1 LTPGRKKLIVIFLLV
16 IIFAYFVVRKSS
28 SYLSDHVL
36 KSLPDTYAGIDL
48 EILKPQIKFYPPSV
62 NFPSISGEYEKEE
75 VFNIKDCKLIE
86 LYNTVSS
93 EGRNISAVCKEG
105 FVADKIIEMVKNSR
119 SEREETSKHQE
130 SVQHSEKSK
139 QRRSFSIQIDKLSFI
154 NDRIQKSF
162 NINLKLENGE
172 GILRFGP
179 DVETESSDS
188 GEVLF
193 SAGFKKGDIRVD
205 DFSIKTLRSIYPF
218 FMSDQIE
225 GYINGN
231 IKLNSESGDITAVLD
246 ISIKDLKI
254 ENSLIDDT
262 SFEIPFLR
270 INGDL
275 NYEAESKNVVFE
287 QIKASIGGIE
297 GELSGSFSNKY
308 RNLKFHCEDTSLMKL
323 HTVIAD
329 HRFEKFSVGG
339 NVEATLVFEQEED
352 KLPEIIITGSLDEPV
367 QYSDRL
373 DYLKTEFIYK
383 KSANKQRDVFV
394 GPTNGY
400 FVSFHEIPEYFLWA
414 VVTAE
419 DTGFFKHK
427 GIDFAEISAAA
438 KDNVKRKKMR
448 GGSTITQQVVKN
460 LFLEKEQTFVRKFKE
475 MLLAVELDATLSKER
490 ILEIY
495 LNIIEWAPDVFGI
508 GEASI
513 YYFGKP
519 PMELSVLES
528 VYLASIIP
536 GPYLY
541 HKQFLKDKVSDKWI
555 RNLHRLLDRLHETE
569 KITLDQYFESMKG
582 NIVFREIDREKA
594 EE

>member
-1 LTPGRKKLIVIFLLV
+1 
-16 IIFAYFVVRKSS
+16 
-28 SYLSDHVL
+28 
-36 KSLPDTYAGIDL
+36 
-48 EILKPQIKFYPPSV
+48 
-62 NFPSISGEYEKEE
+62 
-75 VFNIKDCKLIE
+75 
-86 LYNTVSS
+86 
-93 EGRNISAVCKEG
+93 
-105 FVADKIIEMVKNSR
+105 
-119 SEREETSKHQE
+119 
-130 SVQHSEKSK
+130 
-139 QRRSFSIQIDKLSFI
+139 
-154 NDRIQKSF
+154 
-162 NINLKLENGE
+162 
-172 GILRFGP
+172 
-179 DVETESSDS
+179 
-188 GEVLF
+188 
-193 SAGFKKGDIRVD
+193 
-205 DFSIKTLRSIYPF
+205 
-218 FMSDQIE
+218 
-225 GYINGN
+225 
-231 IKLNSESGDITAVLD
+231 
-246 ISIKDLKI
+246 
-254 ENSLIDDT
+254 
-262 SFEIPFLR
+262 
-270 INGDL
+270 
-275 NYEAESKNVVFE
+275 
-287 QIKASIGGIE
+287 
-297 GELSGSFSNKY
+297 
-308 RNLKFHCEDTSLMKL
+308 MKL

-329 HRFEKFSVGG
+329 HRFEKFNVGG
-339 NVEATLVFEQEED
+339 NVEATLVFEQEEG
-352 KLPEIIITGSLDEPV
+352 KPPEIIITGSLDEPV

-383 KSANKQRDVFV
+383 KSANKQRNVFV

-541 HKQFLKDKVSDKWI
+541 HKQFMKNKISDRWVDSMHKIINRMYESDKI
-555 RNLHRLLDRLHETE
+555 TTQEYLDAVNG
-569 KITLDQYFESMKG
+569 K
-582 NIVFREIDREKA
+582 IVFREIDREGS
-594 EE
+594 EEE